1 MAFRAG
7 VVHILKDFCFAVI
20 AAFLLPDIEPDPAI
34 IAKARRSNVHTPM
47 IHGQPDGPTGGDR
60 CQQGLQA
67 LNIGATGPRRRS
79 LWATP
84 PGAGFAVHYHIK
96 LALTPASRTQLRPH
110 PWRPRRPDQSPRD
123 RRLKSHFHIPTGVP
137 QLEPDRFHPYPR
149 ACPTPRVSAPRQAHA
164 DTPTPRI

>member
-7 VVHILKDFCFAVI
+7 VVHILKDSCFAVI
-20 AAFLLPDIEPDPAI
+20 AAFLLPDVEPDPAI

-47 IHGQPDGPTGGDR
+47 SHGQPDGPTRLGR

-149 ACPTPRVSAPRQAHA
+149 APSPLPG
-164 DTPTPRI
+164 